1 MSALV
6 VVARAA
12 EGHRAYL
19 PTATRSAD
27 GRILVAYREADGH
40 VRDVGRIL
48 GVHSDDDGLSWSAP
62 RPLVDTELDDRDP
75 MLTTLS
81 NGDLLL
87 QYFRTDWSRSPWRV
101 AGVQVVRSGD
111 GGATWGEPVDVD
123 STMVTETTQRWGG
136 YLAGHVA
143 THGRIREL
151 PGGDLL
157 SPVYGV
163 HAGDRYHSAA
173 VVRSTDGGLTWPREN
188 EVTLGRSAG
197 QAYLEPVLTVLPG
210 NRVIALLR
218 TEQQA
223 ELTRS
228 DDGGLSWTAPE
239 PIDLWAS
246 SADTATLPDGS
257 VLLAYGDASRTST
270 RARPTTATIVTDPLG
285 RWDAGRRHLIYDAGR
300 DTFDQANPAIVE
312 LPGERLL
319 IITYDIFRRELV
331 GVIRTRE
338 QLT

>member
-1 MSALV
+1 MTEM
-6 VVARAA
+6 VVARASD
-12 EGHRAYL
+12 GNRAYL
-19 PTATRSAD
+19 PTATRTAA

-40 VRDVGRIL
+40 VRDTGRIL
-48 GVHSDDDGLSWSAP
+48 GVHSDDDGRTWSAP

-101 AGVQVVRSGD
+101 AGVQVIRSTD
-111 GGATWGEPVDVD
+111 GGSSWGEPVEVD

-143 THGRIREL
+143 SHGRIREL
-151 PGGDLL
+151 PDGDLL

-173 VVRSTDGGLTWPREN
+173 VVRSTDGGLTWPRAT
-188 EVTLGRSAG
+188 EVTLGRSPG

-210 NRVIALLR
+210 GRVTALLR

-223 ELTRS
+223 ELTSS
-228 DDGGLSWTAPE
+228 DDGGRTWTAPAR
-239 PIDLWAS
+239 IDLWAS
-246 SADTATLPDGS
+246 SADTATLSDGS

-270 RARPTTATIVTDPLG
+270 RSRPTMATVVPDPLG
-285 RWDAGRRHLIYDAGR
+285 RWDAGPRHLVYDAGR
-300 DTFDQANPAIVE
+300 DAFDQANPSIVE
-312 LPGERLL
+312 LADSGVL
-319 IITYDIFRRELV
+319 IVTYDIFRRELV

-338 QLT
+338 QLS